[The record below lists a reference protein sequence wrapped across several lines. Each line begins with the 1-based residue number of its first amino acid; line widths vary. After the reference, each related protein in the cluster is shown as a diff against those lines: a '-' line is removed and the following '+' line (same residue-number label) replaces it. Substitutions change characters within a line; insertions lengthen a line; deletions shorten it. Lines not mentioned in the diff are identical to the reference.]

1 MPISTSI
8 PATTNDFEQDCRTA
22 LDGLRATLIELY
34 ASVGAD
40 PLKPQ
45 DASRRF
51 GVNKTLTWNIAKV
64 IEGTDPIPTLQNVP
78 GTSAIGQLLRA
89 MEKAGADTGAVD
101 RVRAAADDLD
111 RAAKIH
117 FGDRATLDLIIDGAR
132 PDSADHLDRS
142 RKLAFRG
149 NSGLWGVQAKTRLM
163 TVFLAPNPDDPD
175 RLDMAIVRGFIGLR
189 RLRSE
194 VRWPIFHLR
203 GWGGEDQRMQA
214 TQWEPLEDGPADRPA
229 SPLLRRFGNVDP
241 SDIEEVRTEQGLN
254 YLLAPGPIGNTAA
267 VDCFVGDCARSVAAR
282 HATEQDTTG
291 EFGATISAPTE
302 RLIFDIVAHQSC
314 AFALSPEVR
323 SYGGLFMSPV
333 EDSEP
338 ADLLPIPI
346 PQSPMPLPGSPPTLT
361 TPHVPDY
368 AELAGFVHGSMGW
381 TPSEFR
387 GCRLEVTHPPMGSS
401 ILLRFQLPEA

>member
-1 MPISTSI
+1 MPPTSQ
-8 PATTNDFEQDCRTA
+8 DFETDCRVA

-40 PLKPQ
+40 PMKPQ

-78 GTSAIGQLLRA
+78 GTSAIGQLLSA
-89 MEKAGADTGAVD
+89 MEKAGANADAVS
-101 RVRAAADDLD
+101 RVRAAAEDLD
-111 RAAKIH
+111 QAAKIH

-132 PDSADHLDRS
+132 PDSSDHLERS

-149 NSGLWGVQAKTRLM
+149 NSGLWGVQAKVRLM
-163 TVFLAPNPDDPD
+163 TVFLAPNPTQPD

-214 TQWEPLEDGPADRPA
+214 SEWQPLETVPEGERPT
-229 SPLLRRFGNVDP
+229 PLLRRFGNVDP
-241 SDIEEVRTEQGLN
+241 TDIEEVRNAAGLN
-254 YLLAPGPIGNTAA
+254 SLLAPGPIGNTAA
-267 VDCFVGDCARSVAAR
+267 VDCYVADCARAAAAI
-282 HATEQDTTG
+282 HATDQDSTG

-302 RLIFDIVAHQSC
+302 RLIFDIVAHESA

-323 SYGGLFMSPV
+323 SFAGLFMSPA

-338 ADLLPIPI
+338 DDLIPI
-346 PQSPMPLPGSPPTLT
+346 PMPQGTVPLPGSPPALT
-361 TPHVPDY
+361 TPHIPHY
-368 AELAGFVHGSMGW
+368 AELGAFVHERMGW
-381 TPSEFR
+381 NPSEFR
-387 GCRLEVTHPPMGSS
+387 GCRLEVSHPPMGSS
-401 ILLRFQLPEA
+401 ILLRFKLPEA